1 MASVP
6 DPHWK
11 EVCHQWCCPGKKSD
25 DDVIMDLKVDCDD
38 FEAIQLGR
46 KRWEA
51 RPLVE
56 YRKGGGKGKLLA
68 PWKYLHLA
76 TEGRIV
82 KLQRYYESGLLPPH
96 LFLRVAE
103 VRLYELN
110 ERSSIPPEQ
119 AMLMELGTELL
130 PDVADACTIVQEY
143 RDYYGADTCAHGFVA
158 MRLEWE
164 DFRATVTY
172 PYRRQKVTVTVKTFS
187 GELWVEIDVWPILTT
202 LAHIV
207 FIEARVD
214 PFDLRVP
221 YLIYNARVQPY
232 WKSLMQFSVVRDGGE
247 ALELAVVFQP
257 KEIPI
262 KSLFDQVRPF
272 TCDPGSVLEIEMTY
286 DTFKDCLTEPSSR
299 DPRYMDMELLMNTLY
314 PEQKV
319 LQIWTMSTRELTRS
333 SNTHVVEAYP
343 VETSDGD
350 P

>member
-6 DPHWK
+6 EPHWK
-11 EVCHQWCCPGKKSD
+11 EDRHQWCCSGEKSD
-25 DDVIMDLKVDCDD
+25 DDVIMVLKVDRDD

-56 YRKGGGKGKLLA
+56 YRKGGGKGELLA

-82 KLQRYYESGLLPPH
+82 KFQRYYESGLLPPH

-164 DFRATVTY
+164 DFRETV
-172 PYRRQKVTVTVKTFS
+172 KVTVMKTS
-187 GELWVEIDVWPILTT
+187 GEIWVEIDAWPVLTT

-207 FIEARVD
+207 FAEAQVD
-214 PFDLRVP
+214 RFALHVP
-221 YLIYNARVQPY
+221 YLI
-232 WKSLMQFSVVRDGGE
+232 
-247 ALELAVVFQP
+247 
-257 KEIPI
+257 
-262 KSLFDQVRPF
+262 
-272 TCDPGSVLEIEMTY
+272 
-286 DTFKDCLTEPSSR
+286 
-299 DPRYMDMELLMNTLY
+299 
-314 PEQKV
+314 
-319 LQIWTMSTRELTRS
+319 
-333 SNTHVVEAYP
+333 
-343 VETSDGD
+343 
-350 P
+350 

>member
-1 MASVP
+1 MV
-6 DPHWK
+6 
-11 EVCHQWCCPGKKSD
+11 
-25 DDVIMDLKVDCDD
+25 LKVDRDD

-56 YRKGGGKGKLLA
+56 HRKGGGKGNPFA

-82 KLQRYYESGLLPPH
+82 KFQRYYESGLLPPH

-164 DFRATVTY
+164 DFRATVPY
-172 PYRRQKVTVTVKTFS
+172 PYRRQKVKVTVRKTS
-187 GELWVEIDVWPILTT
+187 GEIWVEIDAWPVLTT
-202 LAHIV
+202 LADIV
-207 FIEARVD
+207 FAEAQVD
-214 PFDLRVP
+214 RFDLHVP

-232 WKSLMQFSVVRDGGE
+232 WKSLMQFPVVRDGGE
-247 ALELAVVFQP
+247 ALELTVVFHP
-257 KEIPI
+257 KEIPV
-262 KSLFDQVRPF
+262 KSVHDQV
-272 TCDPGSVLEIEMTY
+272 
-286 DTFKDCLTEPSSR
+286 KHSR
-299 DPRYMDMELLMNTLY
+299 
-314 PEQKV
+314 
-319 LQIWTMSTRELTRS
+319 TRW
-333 SNTHVVEAYP
+333 P
-343 VETSDGD
+343 
-350 P
+350 